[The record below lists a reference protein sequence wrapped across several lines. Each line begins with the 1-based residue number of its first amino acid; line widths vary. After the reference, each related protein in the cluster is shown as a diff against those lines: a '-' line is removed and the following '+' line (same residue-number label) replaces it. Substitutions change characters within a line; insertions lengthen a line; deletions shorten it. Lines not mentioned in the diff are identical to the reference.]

1 MNIEKLAKRLKEFT
15 LDDIE
20 LIAECDCKT
29 ELEQLLNSNKILF
42 ENGIYKYNEETK
54 TGENYEI
61 FSPLKNKHLKISIE
75 DAKEYFMKNYVEKYY
90 KFETYRN
97 YNAIFN
103 FNIIPFIN
111 CYYLHEIDIESIKEL
126 FKVCELRRL
135 KPHRIKNTMALLNQL
150 IKYFQHLGVIDR
162 SCVYQVKKV
171 QDKNHFGIE
180 NLIFEGF
187 YWKKQYDWDKKR
199 KEAMYDKSQF
209 KEDLQK
215 FAQKLMDKIANSNKT
230 NSQISQAEYYS
241 LVNILNFLPE
251 LKENNTQDKI
261 PLIKTEL
268 APDFIRQ
275 IEREI
280 LGIE

>member
-29 ELEQLLNSNKILF
+29 KLEQLLNSNKIVF

-54 TGENYEI
+54 IDENYEI
-61 FSPLKNKHLKISIE
+61 FSPLKNKHIKISIE
-75 DAKEYFMKNYVEKYY
+75 DAKEYFMKNYVEKYC

-135 KPHRIKNTMALLNQL
+135 KPRRIKNTMALLNQL
-150 IKYFQHLGVIDR
+150 IKYFNTL
-162 SCVYQVKKV
+162 
-171 QDKNHFGIE
+171 E
-180 NLIFEGF
+180 LLIG
-187 YWKKQYDWDKKR
+187 
-199 KEAMYDKSQF
+199 A
-209 KEDLQK
+209 
-215 FAQKLMDKIANSNKT
+215 A
-230 NSQISQAEYYS
+230 
-241 LVNILNFLPE
+241 
-251 LKENNTQDKI
+251 
-261 PLIKTEL
+261 
-268 APDFIRQ
+268 FIRLKKYKTKT
-275 IEREI
+275 I
-280 LGIE
+280 LE

>member
-1 MNIEKLAKRLKEFT
+1 MNIEKLVKRLKEFT

-29 ELEQLLNSNKILF
+29 KLEQLLNSNKILF

-61 FSPLKNKHLKISIE
+61 FSPQKNKHLKISIE
-75 DAKEYFMKNYVEKYY
+75 DAKDYFMKNYVKKYC

-135 KPHRIKNTMALLNQL
+135 KPRRIKNTMALLNQL
-150 IKYFQHLGVIDR
+150 IKDCFDLYIHKSNNWVLYLNINCSGCNIRHRCIMLFLLCHQHRLLPNCHQQLDR
-162 SCVYQVKKV
+162 
-171 QDKNHFGIE
+171 
-180 NLIFEGF
+180 LI
-187 YWKKQYDWDKKR
+187 
-199 KEAMYDKSQF
+199 
-209 KEDLQK
+209 
-215 FAQKLMDKIANSNKT
+215 
-230 NSQISQAEYYS
+230 
-241 LVNILNFLPE
+241 
-251 LKENNTQDKI
+251 
-261 PLIKTEL
+261 
-268 APDFIRQ
+268 PDMF
-275 IEREI
+275 
-280 LGIE
+280 

>member
-29 ELEQLLNSNKILF
+29 KLEQLLNSNKIVF

-54 TGENYEI
+54 IDENYEI
-61 FSPLKNKHLKISIE
+61 FSPLKNKHIKISIE
-75 DAKEYFMKNYVEKYY
+75 DAKEYFMKNYVEKYC

-135 KPHRIKNTMALLNQL
+135 KPRRIKNTMALLNQL
-150 IKYFQHLGVIDR
+150 IKYFNTL
-162 SCVYQVKKV
+162 
-171 QDKNHFGIE
+171 E
-180 NLIFEGF
+180 LLIG
-187 YWKKQYDWDKKR
+187 
-199 KEAMYDKSQF
+199 A
-209 KEDLQK
+209 
-215 FAQKLMDKIANSNKT
+215 A
-230 NSQISQAEYYS
+230 
-241 LVNILNFLPE
+241 
-251 LKENNTQDKI
+251 
-261 PLIKTEL
+261 
-268 APDFIRQ
+268 FIRLKKCKTKT
-275 IEREI
+275 I
-280 LGIE
+280 LE

>member
-61 FSPLKNKHLKISIE
+61 FSPLKNKHIKISIE
-75 DAKEYFMKNYVEKYY
+75 DAKEYFMKNYVEKYC

-111 CYYLHEIDIESIKEL
+111 CYYLQEL
-126 FKVCELRRL
+126 
-135 KPHRIKNTMALLNQL
+135 
-150 IKYFQHLGVIDR
+150 
-162 SCVYQVKKV
+162 
-171 QDKNHFGIE
+171 
-180 NLIFEGF
+180 
-187 YWKKQYDWDKKR
+187 
-199 KEAMYDKSQF
+199 
-209 KEDLQK
+209 
-215 FAQKLMDKIANSNKT
+215 
-230 NSQISQAEYYS
+230 
-241 LVNILNFLPE
+241 
-251 LKENNTQDKI
+251 
-261 PLIKTEL
+261 
-268 APDFIRQ
+268 
-275 IEREI
+275 
-280 LGIE
+280 

>member
-15 LDDIE
+15 LNDIE

-29 ELEQLLNSNKILF
+29 KLEQLLNSNKILF
-42 ENGIYKYNEETK
+42 ENGIYKYNEGTK

-75 DAKEYFMKNYVEKYY
+75 DAKEYFMKNYVEKYC

-135 KPHRIKNTMALLNQL
+135 KPRRIKNTMALLNQL

-162 SCVYQVKKV
+162 SCVYQVKKE

-187 YWKKQYDWDKKR
+187 
-199 KEAMYDKSQF
+199 
-209 KEDLQK
+209 
-215 FAQKLMDKIANSNKT
+215 
-230 NSQISQAEYYS
+230 
-241 LVNILNFLPE
+241 
-251 LKENNTQDKI
+251 
-261 PLIKTEL
+261 
-268 APDFIRQ
+268 
-275 IEREI
+275 
-280 LGIE
+280 